1 MFTQVCKGGRK
12 KSNVLKSLEILSN
25 LCSEWENG
33 TLRWGKKV
41 KAESLYSFFLQFFY
55 IRKET
60 STNFFESSME
70 D

>member
-33 TLRWGKKV
+33 TL
-41 KAESLYSFFLQFFY
+41 
-55 IRKET
+55 
-60 STNFFESSME
+60 
-70 D
+70 